1 MHFMRYERS
10 DFTRNSVGARDEDD
24 DDDPADTRE
33 SRQEQCG
40 ILPSLRGLARML
52 GLIRGKDQGQY
63 ALLALQAS
71 KVD

>member
-10 DFTRNSVGARDEDD
+10 DFTRNSVGGRDEDD
-24 DDDPADTRE
+24 DDDPADRRE
-33 SRQEQCG
+33 SRQECG

-63 ALLALQAS
+63 TLLALQAS